1 MISLC
6 LLWVG
11 MFRVGLGF
19 MWLLVLVV
27 SVCGF
32 VGDQVWFVC
41 LVVWLLIA
49 SWLLFWICLGLFN
62 SVVLILF
69 FCWYLLLF

>member
-11 MFRVGLGF
+11 MLRVGLGF
-19 MWLLVLVV
+19 MWLLGLFV

-32 VGDQVWFVC
+32 VDARVWFVC

-49 SWLLFWICLGLFN
+49 SWLLFWICLGLFS
-62 SVVLILF
+62 SVVLFLF